1 MRKLVALALAVL
13 ALVVFTTPV
22 YAQVNNASITATA
35 TVQAPI
41 NVTAV
46 NALDFLTVFPGVA
59 KTVLVTDATAG
70 QWSVTGQTSAPVT
83 LSFTLPVNLA
93 SGGNLMPI
101 GTWTGNY
108 NTTATPSGT
117 SFTPS
122 GTPTAATLSADAI
135 GALFVYIGATVSP
148 LASQPA
154 GVYTAAVTLTVLY

>member
-1 MRKLVALALAVL
+1 MRTLVALALAVL

-46 NALDFLTVFPGVA
+46 TNLDFQNVFPGVA

-70 QWSVTGQTSAPVT
+70 RWDVAGAASAPVS
-83 LSFTLPVNLA
+83 LNFTLPGNLS
-93 SGGNLMPI
+93 SGANLMPI
-101 GTWTGNY
+101 GTWTGNH
-108 NTTATPSGT
+108 NTTAAPTGT
-117 SFTPS
+117 GFTPS
-122 GTPTAATLSADAI
+122 GTPTAATLSAT

-148 LASQPA
+148 LANQAA

>member
-46 NALDFLTVFPGVA
+46 TNLDFQSVFPGVA

-70 QWSVTGQTSAPVT
+70 RWDVAGAASTPVS
-83 LSFTLPVNLA
+83 LNFTLPGNLS
-93 SGGNLMPI
+93 SGANLMPI
-101 GTWTGNY
+101 GTWTGNH
-108 NTTATPSGT
+108 NTTAAPTGT
-117 SFTPS
+117 GFTPS
-122 GTPTAATLSADAI
+122 GTPTAATLSAT

-148 LASQPA
+148 LANQAA

>member
-13 ALVVFTTPV
+13 ALVVFTKPV

-46 NALDFLTVFPGVA
+46 TNLDFQSVFPGVA

-70 QWSVTGQTSAPVT
+70 RWDVAGAVSAPVS
-83 LSFTLPVNLA
+83 LNFTLPTNLV
-93 SGGNLMPI
+93 SGANLMPI
-101 GTWTGNY
+101 GTWTGNR
-108 NTTATPSGT
+108 NTTAAPTGT
-117 SFTPS
+117 AFTPS
-122 GTPTAATLSADAI
+122 GTPTAATLSAT
-135 GALFVYIGATVSP
+135 GTLFVYIGATVSP
-148 LASQPA
+148 LANQAA

>member
-46 NALDFLTVFPGVA
+46 SNLDFQSVFPGVA

-70 QWSVTGQTSAPVT
+70 RWDVAGAASTPVS
-83 LSFTLPVNLA
+83 LNFTLPGNLS
-93 SGGNLMPI
+93 SGANLMPI
-101 GTWTGNY
+101 GTWTGNH
-108 NTTATPSGT
+108 NTTAAPTGT
-117 SFTPS
+117 GFTPS
-122 GTPTAATLSADAI
+122 GTPTAATLSAT

-148 LASQPA
+148 LANQAA

>member
-46 NALDFLTVFPGVA
+46 SNLDFQNVFPGVA

-70 QWSVTGQTSAPVT
+70 RWDVAGAVSAPVS
-83 LSFTLPVNLA
+83 LNFTLPGNLS
-93 SGGNLMPI
+93 SGANLMPI
-101 GTWTGNY
+101 GTWTGNH
-108 NTTATPSGT
+108 NTTAAPTGSG
-117 SFTPS
+117 FTPS
-122 GTPTAATLSADAI
+122 GTPTAATLSAA

-148 LASQPA
+148 LANQAA

>member
-46 NALDFLTVFPGVA
+46 TNLDFQNVFPGVA

-70 QWSVTGQTSAPVT
+70 RWDVAGAASAPVS
-83 LSFTLPVNLA
+83 LNFTLPGNLS
-93 SGGNLMPI
+93 SGANLMPI
-101 GTWTGNY
+101 GTWTGNH
-108 NTTATPSGT
+108 NTTAAPTGT
-117 SFTPS
+117 GFTPS
-122 GTPTAATLSADAI
+122 GTPTAATLSAT

-148 LASQPA
+148 LANQAA

>member
-1 MRKLVALALAVL
+1 MRTLVALALAVL
-13 ALVVFTTPV
+13 ALVVFTTPA

-46 NALDFLTVFPGVA
+46 TNLDFQNVFPGVA

-70 QWSVTGQTSAPVT
+70 RWDVAGAASAPVS
-83 LSFTLPVNLA
+83 LNFTLPGNLS
-93 SGGNLMPI
+93 SGANLMPI
-101 GTWTGNY
+101 GTWTGNH
-108 NTTATPSGT
+108 NTTAAPTGT
-117 SFTPS
+117 GFTPS
-122 GTPTAATLSADAI
+122 GTPTAATLSAT

-148 LASQPA
+148 LANQAA

>member
-1 MRKLVALALAVL
+1 
-13 ALVVFTTPV
+13 V

-46 NALDFLTVFPGVA
+46 ANLDFQAVFPGIA
-59 KTVLVTDATAG
+59 KTVLATDATAG
-70 QWSVTGQTSAPVT
+70 QWSVTGQTSAPVS
-83 LSFTLPVNLA
+83 LNFTLPTNLA

-101 GTWTGNY
+101 GTWTGNF
-108 NTTATPSGT
+108 NTTATPAGT

-122 GTPTAATLSADAI
+122 GTATAATLSADPV
-135 GALFVYIGATVSP
+135 GALFVYIGATVTP
-148 LASQPA
+148 LSNQPA

>member
-46 NALDFLTVFPGVA
+46 SNLDFQSVFPGVA

-70 QWSVTGQTSAPVT
+70 RWDVAGAASTPVS
-83 LSFTLPVNLA
+83 LNFTLPNNLS
-93 SGGNLMPI
+93 SGANLMPI
-101 GTWTGNY
+101 ATWTGNH
-108 NTTATPSGT
+108 NTTAAPTGT
-117 SFTPS
+117 GFTPS
-122 GTPTAATLSADAI
+122 GTPTAATLSAT

-148 LASQPA
+148 LANQAA

>member
-13 ALVVFTTPV
+13 ALVVVAKPV

-46 NALDFLTVFPGVA
+46 SNLDFQNVFPGVA
-59 KTVLVTDATAG
+59 KTVLTTDATAG
-70 QWSVTGQTSAPVT
+70 RWDVLGAASTPVS
-83 LSFTLPVNLA
+83 LNFTLPTNLA
-93 SGGNLMPI
+93 SGANLMPI
-101 GTWTGNY
+101 GTWTGNH
-108 NTTATPSGT
+108 NTTATPSGA

-122 GTPTAATLSADAI
+122 GTPTAATLSAT

-148 LASQPA
+148 LSNQAA

>member
-13 ALVVFTTPV
+13 ALVVFTKPV

-46 NALDFLTVFPGVA
+46 SNLDFQSVFPGVA

-70 QWSVTGQTSAPVT
+70 RWDVAGAASTPVS
-83 LSFTLPVNLA
+83 LNFTLPGNLS
-93 SGGNLMPI
+93 SGANLMPI
-101 GTWTGNY
+101 GTWTGNH
-108 NTTATPSGT
+108 NTTAAPTGT
-117 SFTPS
+117 GFTPS
-122 GTPTAATLSADAI
+122 GTPTAATLSAT

-148 LASQPA
+148 LANQAA

>member
-1 MRKLVALALAVL
+1 MAQCAASLAHA

-46 NALDFLTVFPGVA
+46 NNLDFQNVFPGVA
-59 KTVLVTDATAG
+59 KTVLVSDATAG
-70 QWSVTGQTSAPVT
+70 RWDVAGAASTPVS
-83 LSFTLPVNLA
+83 LNFTLPGNLS
-93 SGGNLMPI
+93 SGANLMPI
-101 GTWTGNY
+101 GTWTGNH
-108 NTTATPSGT
+108 NTTAAPSGT
-117 SFTPS
+117 GFTPS
-122 GTPTAATLSADAI
+122 GTPTAATLSAT

-148 LASQPA
+148 LANQAA

>member
-46 NALDFLTVFPGVA
+46 SNLDFQNVFPGVA

-70 QWSVTGQTSAPVT
+70 RWDVAGAASTPVS
-83 LSFTLPVNLA
+83 LNFTLPGNLS
-93 SGGNLMPI
+93 SGANLMPI
-101 GTWTGNY
+101 ATWTGNH
-108 NTTATPSGT
+108 NTTAAPTGT
-117 SFTPS
+117 GFTPS
-122 GTPTAATLSADAI
+122 GTPTAATLSAT
-135 GALFVYIGATVSP
+135 GAVFVYIGATVSP
-148 LASQPA
+148 LANQAA

>member
-13 ALVVFTTPV
+13 ALALVTTPV

-46 NALDFLTVFPGVA
+46 SNLDFLAVFPGVA
-59 KTVLVTDATAG
+59 KTVLPTDATAG
-70 QWSVTGQTSAPVT
+70 RWDVLGAFNAPVS
-83 LSFTLPVNLA
+83 LNFTLPTSLA
-93 SGGNLMPI
+93 SGANLMPI
-101 GTWTGNY
+101 GTWSGNH
-108 NTTATPSGT
+108 NTTATPAGT

-122 GTPTAATLSADAI
+122 GTPTAATLSAT
-135 GALFVYIGATVSP
+135 GNLFVYIGATVTP
-148 LASQPA
+148 LANQAA

>member
-46 NALDFLTVFPGVA
+46 SNLDFQNVFPGVA

-70 QWSVTGQTSAPVT
+70 RWDVAGAPNAPVS
-83 LSFTLPVNLA
+83 LNFTLPTNLV

-101 GTWTGNY
+101 GTWTGNH
-108 NTTATPSGT
+108 NTTAAPTGTGFTPAGTPS
-117 SFTPS
+117 
-122 GTPTAATLSADAI
+122 AATLSAT

-148 LASQPA
+148 LSNQLA

>member
-13 ALVVFTTPV
+13 ALVVFTTPA

-46 NALDFLTVFPGVA
+46 TNLDFQNVFPGVA

-70 QWSVTGQTSAPVT
+70 RWDVAGAASAPVS
-83 LSFTLPVNLA
+83 LNFTLPGNLS
-93 SGGNLMPI
+93 SGANLMPI
-101 GTWTGNY
+101 GTWTGNH
-108 NTTATPSGT
+108 NTTAAPTGT
-117 SFTPS
+117 GFTPS
-122 GTPTAATLSADAI
+122 GTPTAATLSAT

-148 LASQPA
+148 LANQAA

>member
-1 MRKLVALALAVL
+1 MRKLVAVALAVL

-46 NALDFLTVFPGVA
+46 SNLDFQSVFPGVA

-70 QWSVTGQTSAPVT
+70 RWDVAGAASTPVS
-83 LSFTLPVNLA
+83 LNFTLPGNLS
-93 SGGNLMPI
+93 SGANLMPI
-101 GTWTGNY
+101 GTWTGNH
-108 NTTATPSGT
+108 NTTAAPTGT
-117 SFTPS
+117 GFTPS
-122 GTPTAATLSADAI
+122 GTPTAATLSAT

-148 LASQPA
+148 LANQAA

>member
-46 NALDFLTVFPGVA
+46 TNLDFQSVFPGVA

-70 QWSVTGQTSAPVT
+70 RWDVFGAASTPVS
-83 LSFTLPVNLA
+83 LNFTLPANLS
-93 SGGNLMPI
+93 SGANLMPI
-101 GTWTGNY
+101 ATWTGNH
-108 NTTATPSGT
+108 NTSAAPTGT
-117 SFTPS
+117 GFTPS
-122 GTPTAATLSADAI
+122 GTPTAATLSA
-135 GALFVYIGATVSP
+135 GGLLFVYIGATVSP
-148 LASQPA
+148 LANQAA
-154 GVYTAAVTLTVLY
+154 GVYTAPVTLTVLY

>member
-1 MRKLVALALAVL
+1 MRKLVALALAML

-46 NALDFLTVFPGVA
+46 SNLDFQNVFPGVA

-70 QWSVTGQTSAPVT
+70 RWDVAGAASTPVS
-83 LSFTLPVNLA
+83 LNFTLPGNLS
-93 SGGNLMPI
+93 SGANLMPI
-101 GTWTGNY
+101 ATWTGNH
-108 NTTATPSGT
+108 NTTAAPTGT
-117 SFTPS
+117 GFTPS
-122 GTPTAATLSADAI
+122 GTPTAATLSAT
-135 GALFVYIGATVSP
+135 GAVFVYIGATVSP
-148 LASQPA
+148 LANQAA

>member
-46 NALDFLTVFPGVA
+46 TNLDFQSVFPGVA

-70 QWSVTGQTSAPVT
+70 RWDVAGAASTPVS
-83 LSFTLPVNLA
+83 LNFTLPANLS
-93 SGGNLMPI
+93 SGANLMPI
-101 GTWTGNY
+101 ATWTGNH
-108 NTTATPSGT
+108 NTTAAPTGT
-117 SFTPS
+117 GFTPS
-122 GTPTAATLSADAI
+122 GTPTAATLSAT

-148 LASQPA
+148 LANQAA
-154 GVYTAAVTLTVLY
+154 GVYTAPVTLTVLY